1 MGARPVAPTRTAAS
15 GIDSAMPATPP
26 KAALPPPWIDER
38 SARAQIAEV
47 AREIYGRKLSGA
59 TDGNLSVRVG
69 ADRVVTTPSGVH
81 KGRLTPERMVVVD
94 LQGRVVGRPAA
105 GADGK
110 ALKPSSELALHL
122 AAYRARPDVGAVI
135 HAHPPNAIAYT
146 LAGGQLSE
154 TLVSEVVFACGQIA
168 TAPYTT
174 PTTQQVPAMLAEYL
188 RCYDVVMMLRHG
200 SVTVGRDLDSALA
213 RLDALEH
220 TAGIYCMVRML
231 GGAAPIAP
239 AEVDR
244 LFDLAHP
251 QPPPYRTPGTGCPPP
266 EAPAEADAALV
277 AAVLRA
283 LGARS

>member
-1 MGARPVAPTRTAAS
+1 
-15 GIDSAMPATPP
+15 MPATPAKMP
-26 KAALPPPWIDER
+26 AHAVWIDER
-38 SARAQIAEV
+38 TARAHIAEV

-59 TDGNLSVRVG
+59 TDGNLSIRIG
-69 ADRVVTTPSGVH
+69 SDRVVTSPSGVH
-81 KGRLTPERMVVVD
+81 KGRLTPDQMVVVD
-94 LQGRVVGRPAA
+94 LGGQVIGRP
-105 GADGK
+105 GKRADGQL
-110 ALKPSSELALHL
+110 LKPSSELALHL
-122 AAYRARPDVGAVI
+122 AAYRARPDIGAVI

-174 PTTQQVPAMLAEYL
+174 PTTQQVPEMLADYL
-188 RCYDVVMMLRHG
+188 RCYDVVMMPRHG
-200 SVTVGRDLDSALA
+200 SVTIGRDLDTALA

-231 GGAAPIAP
+231 GGAAPIP
-239 AEVDR
+239 QPEVDR
-244 LFDLAHP
+244 LFALAHP
-251 QPPPYRTPGTGCPPP
+251 QPPPYRTAGGSCPAP
-266 EAPAEADAALV
+266 EPAADSEAMLV